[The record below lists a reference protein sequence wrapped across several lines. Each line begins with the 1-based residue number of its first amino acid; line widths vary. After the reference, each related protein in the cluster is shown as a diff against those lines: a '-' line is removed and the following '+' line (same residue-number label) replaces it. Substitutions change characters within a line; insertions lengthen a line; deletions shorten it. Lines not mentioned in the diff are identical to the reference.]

1 MYDGM
6 QSLTLS
12 RLTDRQT
19 DKGSQLKYSDSR
31 NRKHTALRG
40 DFNLFSA
47 STLFLHCFSLLC
59 LSLLPPSLNYL
70 AFPVLTLFLLCSP
83 FLSLLSVFFLSP
95 FFCSYSSLLPPSLLP
110 ILPFFYPHFHYFI
123 FAVYHVSLFLPYSL
137 LSFSSLSLLSFSLSF
152 LCISLIF
159 SFSFLLS
166 LFLPSSILFFSFL
179 SLPSLISS
187 LFPFFSLPLSYPSS
201 SILFPLPYFSFPRLP
216 SSSLICF

>member
-1 MYDGM
+1 M

-47 STLFLHCFSLLC
+47 FTLFLHCFSLLC

-70 AFPVLTLFLLCSP
+70 AFPVLTLFLLCSSFSLP
-83 FLSLLSVFFLSP
+83 LTPLCLLSFTLLLFLFFSSPSLSPPHSSFLLPSFSLLHLCCIPCLSL
-95 FFCSYSSLLPPSLLP
+95 PSLLP
-110 ILPFFYPHFHYFI
+110 SFIL
-123 FAVYHVSLFLPYSL
+123 L
-137 LSFSSLSLLSFSLSF
+137 SLSLLSFSLSF
-152 LCISLIF
+152 SCISLIF